1 MEKSIKESMELL
13 DGVLVLVQ
21 EYKKVMADGKVS
33 FDDLPV
39 LLGLMSKVATVTAAV
54 EGADQVVEEAKDF
67 SAEEIN
73 QIVGKVVEI
82 VNAARA

>member
-13 DGVLVLVQ
+13 EGVLVLVQ

-39 LLGLMSKVATVTAAV
+39 LLGLMSKVATITAAV
-54 EGADQVVEEAKDF
+54 EGAEAVVEEAKDF
-67 SAEEIN
+67 SSEEIN
-73 QIVGKVVEI
+73 QIVSKVVEI